1 MNMRKIYLV
10 SAAMLMTAAVSFGQN
25 FNPTVEVTNT
35 YQGNAS
41 EVHKPLLGMN
51 VPDSL
56 LRFDLDFDYEVFEK
70 PYQGAY
76 SFKPYML
83 NMRPAKDAWRGRKL
97 YLKAGAGY
105 TLHPRFEFVFSP
117 EQSGPFQMSVYASH
131 KSYFGNYHEI
141 KPELKDDLYRLE
153 KSGNGFKGYDALT
166 SAGFDGRYNWD
177 RAILSFGLGYY
188 GVAAKDS
195 RMSRCLNA
203 FDFKAR
209 VRSNNDAESYFY
221 YDVAMKGRIASDKMD
236 LDKIPVRMYSG
247 GLSGKWNILSPDRQG
262 ESWFVL
268 DGLAGTVL
276 DSRRSILV
284 GFEGETAS
292 YGRFYDGNIG
302 RVALVPSY
310 RFKSGRWNLNLGVK
324 LEFMFRNDADTLSF
338 GKMGGGKGQI
348 VYPDAHISFAVGG
361 NVALYADATG
371 GSRLNTYSSQISEN
385 HHLNPSFLVAPV
397 YELITPLVDN
407 TVEKVNA
414 RIGVRGSA
422 ASSFQ
427 FDVNGGVGLYGNA
440 LMESGLFT
448 AGGDLVPAL
457 AYSDY
462 NLIYANALVGLRT
475 GRVKIDAD
483 FRYRGVSF
491 PDNDALNL
499 GFTLPKYSGGVRA
512 SYDISSRLYAG
523 INVEAASWR
532 EGKCRKASFA
542 GLGGDEDDLT
552 PVSQVTVSE
561 EIVKVRVPGYVDL
574 GVNCGY
580 KFNRKLEFWLESGN
594 LLCQTIQRNPLYAE
608 KGLWVTAGVS
618 LNL

>member
-141 KPELKDDLYRLE
+141 KPELQDGLYRMK
-153 KSGNGFKGYDALT
+153 KSGGKFGGYDALT

-177 RAILSFGLGYY
+177 RTILSFGIGYY
-188 GVAAKDS
+188 GLAAKDS
-195 RMSRCLNA
+195 VMSRSYNA
-203 FDFKAR
+203 FDFNAR
-209 VRSNNDAESYFY
+209 VRSNNDSESYFL
-221 YDVAMKGRIASDKMD
+221 YDIGLRGRVANDGLDYKSFSFPDGVTVDKQNENWV
-236 LDKIPVRMYSG
+236 L
-247 GLSGKWNILSPDRQG
+247 
-262 ESWFVL
+262 L
-268 DGLAGTVL
+268 DGLVGPVVNN
-276 DSRRSILV
+276 SRSILV
-284 GFEGETAS
+284 GFEAESAS
-292 YGRFYDGNIG
+292 YSRFYDGNIG
-302 RVALVPSY
+302 RVALIPSY

-348 VYPDAHISFAVGG
+348 VYPDAHISFAAGG

-532 EGKCRKASFA
+532 DGKCASVA
-542 GLGGDEDDLT
+542 SEDILD
-552 PVSQVTVSE
+552 
-561 EIVKVRVPGYVDL
+561 VRVPGYVDL

-594 LLCQTIQRNPLYAE
+594 LLCQAIQRNPFYAE
-608 KGLWVTAGVS
+608 KGPWVTAGVS

>member
-83 NMRPAKDAWRGRKL
+83 NMRPAKDAWRGRQL

-141 KPELKDDLYRLE
+141 KPELQDGLYRMK
-153 KSGNGFKGYDALT
+153 KSGGKFGGYDALT

-177 RAILSFGLGYY
+177 RTILSFGIGYY
-188 GVAAKDS
+188 GLAAKDS
-195 RMSRCLNA
+195 VMSRSYNA
-203 FDFKAR
+203 FDFNAR
-209 VRSNNDAESYFY
+209 VRSNNDSESYFL
-221 YDVAMKGRIASDKMD
+221 YDIGLRGRVANDGLDYKSFSFPDGVTVDKQNENWV
-236 LDKIPVRMYSG
+236 L
-247 GLSGKWNILSPDRQG
+247 
-262 ESWFVL
+262 L
-268 DGLAGTVL
+268 DGLVGPVVNN
-276 DSRRSILV
+276 SRSILV
-284 GFEGETAS
+284 GFEAESAS
-292 YGRFYDGNIG
+292 YSRFYDGNIG
-302 RVALVPSY
+302 RVALIPSY

-532 EGKCRKASFA
+532 YGKCASVA
-542 GLGGDEDDLT
+542 SEDILD
-552 PVSQVTVSE
+552 
-561 EIVKVRVPGYVDL
+561 VRVPGYVDL

-580 KFNRKLEFWLESGN
+580 KFNRKWTLWLESGN
-594 LLCQTIQRNPLYAE
+594 LLCQTIQRTPFYAE
-608 KGLWVTAGVS
+608 KGPWFTAGIS

>member
-83 NMRPAKDAWRGRKL
+83 NMRPAKDAWRGRQL

-105 TLHPRFEFVFSP
+105 TLHPQFEFVYSP

-141 KPELKDDLYRLE
+141 KPELQDGLYRMK
-153 KSGNGFKGYDALT
+153 KSGGKFGGYDALT

-177 RAILSFGLGYY
+177 RTILSFGIGYY
-188 GVAAKDS
+188 GLAAKDS
-195 RMSRCLNA
+195 VMSRSYNA
-203 FDFKAR
+203 FDFNAR
-209 VRSNNDAESYFY
+209 VRSNNDSESYFL
-221 YDVAMKGRIASDKMD
+221 YDIGLRGRVANDGLDYKSFSFPDGVTVDKQNENWV
-236 LDKIPVRMYSG
+236 L
-247 GLSGKWNILSPDRQG
+247 
-262 ESWFVL
+262 L
-268 DGLAGTVL
+268 DGLVGPVVNN
-276 DSRRSILV
+276 SRSILV
-284 GFEGETAS
+284 GFEAESAS
-292 YGRFYDGNIG
+292 YSRFYDGNIG
-302 RVALVPSY
+302 RVALIPSY

-338 GKMGGGKGQI
+338 GKMSGGKGQI
-348 VYPDAHISFAVGG
+348 VYPDAHISFAAGG

-385 HHLNPSFLVAPV
+385 HHLNPSFIVAPV

-532 EGKCRKASFA
+532 DGKCASVA
-542 GLGGDEDDLT
+542 SEDILD
-552 PVSQVTVSE
+552 
-561 EIVKVRVPGYVDL
+561 VRVPGYVDL

-580 KFNRKLEFWLESGN
+580 KFNRKWTLWLESGN
-594 LLCQTIQRNPLYAE
+594 LLCQTIQRTPFYAE
-608 KGLWVTAGVS
+608 KGPWVTAGIS

>member
-51 VPDSL
+51 IPDSL
-56 LRFDLDFDYEVFEK
+56 LHFDLDFDYEVFEK

-83 NMRPAKDAWRGRKL
+83 NMRPAKDAWRGRQL

-105 TLHPRFEFVFSP
+105 TLHPQFEFVFSP
-117 EQSGPFQMSVYASH
+117 EQGGPFQMSVYASH

-141 KPELKDDLYRLE
+141 KPELQDGLYRMK
-153 KSGNGFKGYDALT
+153 KSGGKFGGYDALT

-177 RAILSFGLGYY
+177 RTILSFGIGYY
-188 GVAAKDS
+188 GLAAKDS
-195 RMSRCLNA
+195 VMSRSYNA
-203 FDFKAR
+203 FDFNAR
-209 VRSNNDAESYFY
+209 VRSNNDSESYFL
-221 YDVAMKGRIASDKMD
+221 YDIGLRGRVANDGLDYKSFSFPDGVTVDKQNENWV
-236 LDKIPVRMYSG
+236 L
-247 GLSGKWNILSPDRQG
+247 
-262 ESWFVL
+262 L
-268 DGLAGTVL
+268 DGLVGPVVNN
-276 DSRRSILV
+276 SRSILV
-284 GFEGETAS
+284 GFEAESAS
-292 YGRFYDGNIG
+292 YSRFYDGNVG
-302 RVALVPSY
+302 RVALIPSY

-348 VYPDAHISFAVGG
+348 VYPDAHISFAAGG

-385 HHLNPSFLVAPV
+385 HHLNPSLLVAPV

-440 LMESGLFT
+440 LMESGFFN
-448 AGGDLVPAL
+448 AEGDLVPSL
-457 AYSDY
+457 TYSDI
-462 NLIYANALVGLRT
+462 NLIYANVLLGWKSN
-475 GRVKIDAD
+475 RVKVDAD

-491 PDNDALNL
+491 PDKDAMNL
-499 GFTLPKYSGGVRA
+499 GFALPKYSGGLRA
-512 SYDISSRLYAG
+512 TYDISSRLYAG
-523 INVEAASWR
+523 VAMEASSWR
-532 EGKCRKASFA
+532 EGKC
-542 GLGGDEDDLT
+542 
-552 PVSQVTVSE
+552 VSAVSE
-561 EIVKVRVPGYVDL
+561 ELAKVRVPGYVDL

-594 LLCQTIQRNPLYAE
+594 LLCQAIQRNPFYAE
-608 KGLWVTAGVS
+608 KGPWVTAGVS

>member
-141 KPELKDDLYRLE
+141 KPELQDGLYRMK
-153 KSGNGFKGYDALT
+153 KSGGKFGGYDALT

-177 RAILSFGLGYY
+177 RTILSFGIGYY
-188 GVAAKDS
+188 GLAAKDS
-195 RMSRCLNA
+195 VMSRSYNA
-203 FDFKAR
+203 FDFNAR
-209 VRSNNDAESYFY
+209 VRSNNDSESYFL
-221 YDVAMKGRIASDKMD
+221 YDIGLRGRVANDGLDYKSFSFPDGVTVDKQNENWV
-236 LDKIPVRMYSG
+236 L
-247 GLSGKWNILSPDRQG
+247 
-262 ESWFVL
+262 L
-268 DGLAGTVL
+268 DGLVGPVVNN
-276 DSRRSILV
+276 SRSILV
-284 GFEGETAS
+284 GFEAESAS
-292 YGRFYDGNIG
+292 YSRFYDGNIG
-302 RVALVPSY
+302 RVALIPSY

-532 EGKCRKASFA
+532 DGKCASVA
-542 GLGGDEDDLT
+542 SEDILD
-552 PVSQVTVSE
+552 
-561 EIVKVRVPGYVDL
+561 VRVPEYVDL

-580 KFNRKLEFWLESGN
+580 KFNRKWTLWLESGN
-594 LLCQTIQRNPLYAE
+594 LLCQTIQRTPFYAE
-608 KGLWVTAGVS
+608 KGPWFTAGIS

>member
-83 NMRPAKDAWRGRKL
+83 NMRPAKDAWRGRRL

-141 KPELKDDLYRLE
+141 KPELQDGLYRMK
-153 KSGNGFKGYDALT
+153 KSGGKFGGYDALT

-177 RAILSFGLGYY
+177 RTILSFGIGYY
-188 GVAAKDS
+188 GLAAKDS
-195 RMSRCLNA
+195 VMSRSYNA
-203 FDFKAR
+203 FDFNAR
-209 VRSNNDAESYFY
+209 VRSNNDSESYFL
-221 YDVAMKGRIASDKMD
+221 YDIGLRGRVANDGLDYKSFSFPDGVTVDKQNENWV
-236 LDKIPVRMYSG
+236 L
-247 GLSGKWNILSPDRQG
+247 
-262 ESWFVL
+262 L
-268 DGLAGTVL
+268 DGLVGPVVNN
-276 DSRRSILV
+276 SRSILV
-284 GFEGETAS
+284 GFEAESAS
-292 YGRFYDGNIG
+292 YSRFYDGNIG
-302 RVALVPSY
+302 RVALIPSY

-532 EGKCRKASFA
+532 DGKCASVA
-542 GLGGDEDDLT
+542 SEDILD
-552 PVSQVTVSE
+552 
-561 EIVKVRVPGYVDL
+561 VRVPGYVDL

-580 KFNRKLEFWLESGN
+580 KFNRKWTLWLESGN
-594 LLCQTIQRNPLYAE
+594 LLCQTIQRTPFYAE
-608 KGLWVTAGVS
+608 KGPWFTAGIS

>member
-83 NMRPAKDAWRGRKL
+83 NMRPAKDAWRGRQL

-141 KPELKDDLYRLE
+141 KPELQDGLYRMK
-153 KSGNGFKGYDALT
+153 KSGGKFGGYDALT

-177 RAILSFGLGYY
+177 RTILSFGIGYY
-188 GVAAKDS
+188 GLAAKDS
-195 RMSRCLNA
+195 VMSRSYNA
-203 FDFKAR
+203 FDFNAR
-209 VRSNNDAESYFY
+209 VRSNNDSESYFL
-221 YDVAMKGRIASDKMD
+221 YDIGLRGRVANDGLDYKSFSFPDGVTVDKQNENWV
-236 LDKIPVRMYSG
+236 L
-247 GLSGKWNILSPDRQG
+247 
-262 ESWFVL
+262 L
-268 DGLAGTVL
+268 DGLVGPVVNN
-276 DSRRSILV
+276 SRSILV
-284 GFEGETAS
+284 GFEAESAS
-292 YGRFYDGNIG
+292 YSRFYDGNIG
-302 RVALVPSY
+302 RVALIPSY

-532 EGKCRKASFA
+532 DGKCASVA
-542 GLGGDEDDLT
+542 SEDILD
-552 PVSQVTVSE
+552 
-561 EIVKVRVPGYVDL
+561 VRVPGYVDL

-580 KFNRKLEFWLESGN
+580 KFNRKWTLWLESGN
-594 LLCQTIQRNPLYAE
+594 LLCQTIQRTPFYAE
-608 KGLWVTAGVS
+608 KGPWVTAGIS

>member
-51 VPDSL
+51 IPDSL
-56 LRFDLDFDYEVFEK
+56 LHFDLDFDYEVFEK

-83 NMRPAKDAWRGRKL
+83 NMRPAKDAWRGRQL

-105 TLHPRFEFVFSP
+105 TLHPQFEFVFSP
-117 EQSGPFQMSVYASH
+117 EQGGPFQMSVYASH

-141 KPELKDDLYRLE
+141 KPELQDGLYRMK
-153 KSGNGFKGYDALT
+153 KSGGKFGGYDALT

-177 RAILSFGLGYY
+177 RTILSFGIGYY
-188 GVAAKDS
+188 GLAAKDS
-195 RMSRCLNA
+195 VMSRSYNA
-203 FDFKAR
+203 FDFNAR
-209 VRSNNDAESYFY
+209 VRSNNDSESYFL
-221 YDVAMKGRIASDKMD
+221 YDIGLRGRVANDGLDYKSFSFPDGVTVDKQNENWV
-236 LDKIPVRMYSG
+236 L
-247 GLSGKWNILSPDRQG
+247 
-262 ESWFVL
+262 L
-268 DGLAGTVL
+268 DGLVGPVVNN
-276 DSRRSILV
+276 SRSILV
-284 GFEGETAS
+284 GFEVESAS
-292 YGRFYDGNIG
+292 YSRFYDGNIG
-302 RVALVPSY
+302 RVALIPSY

-348 VYPDAHISFAVGG
+348 VYPDAHISFAAGG

-532 EGKCRKASFA
+532 DGKCASVA
-542 GLGGDEDDLT
+542 SEDILD
-552 PVSQVTVSE
+552 
-561 EIVKVRVPGYVDL
+561 VRVPGYVDL

-580 KFNRKLEFWLESGN
+580 KFNRKWTLWLESGN
-594 LLCQTIQRNPLYAE
+594 LLCQTIQRTPFYAE
-608 KGLWVTAGVS
+608 KGPWVTAGIS

>member
-83 NMRPAKDAWRGRKL
+83 NMRPAKDAWRGRQL

-105 TLHPRFEFVFSP
+105 TLHPQFEFVYSP

-141 KPELKDDLYRLE
+141 KPELQDGLYRMK
-153 KSGNGFKGYDALT
+153 KSGGKFGGYDALT

-177 RAILSFGLGYY
+177 RTILSFGIGYY
-188 GVAAKDS
+188 GLTAKDS
-195 RMSRCLNA
+195 VMSRSYNA
-203 FDFKAR
+203 FDFNAR
-209 VRSNNDAESYFY
+209 VRSNNDSESYFL
-221 YDVAMKGRIASDKMD
+221 YDIGLRGRVANDGLDYKSFSFPDGVTVDKQNENWV
-236 LDKIPVRMYSG
+236 L
-247 GLSGKWNILSPDRQG
+247 
-262 ESWFVL
+262 L
-268 DGLAGTVL
+268 DGLVGPVVNN
-276 DSRRSILV
+276 SRSILV
-284 GFEGETAS
+284 GFEAESAS
-292 YGRFYDGNIG
+292 YSRFYDGNIG
-302 RVALVPSY
+302 RVALIPSY

-348 VYPDAHISFAVGG
+348 VYPDAHISFAAGG

-385 HHLNPSFLVAPV
+385 HHLNPSLLVAPV

-532 EGKCRKASFA
+532 DGKCASVA
-542 GLGGDEDDLT
+542 SEDILD
-552 PVSQVTVSE
+552 
-561 EIVKVRVPGYVDL
+561 VRVPGYVDL

-594 LLCQTIQRNPLYAE
+594 LLCQAIQRNPFYAE
-608 KGLWVTAGVS
+608 KGPWVTAGVS

>member
-83 NMRPAKDAWRGRKL
+83 NMRPAKDAWRGRRL

-141 KPELKDDLYRLE
+141 KPELQDGLYRMK
-153 KSGNGFKGYDALT
+153 KSGGKFGGYDALT

-177 RAILSFGLGYY
+177 RTILSFGIGYY
-188 GVAAKDS
+188 GLAAKDS
-195 RMSRCLNA
+195 VMSRSYNA
-203 FDFKAR
+203 FDFNAR
-209 VRSNNDAESYFY
+209 VRSNNDSESYFL
-221 YDVAMKGRIASDKMD
+221 YDIGLRGRVANDGLDYKSFSFPDGVTVDKQNENWV
-236 LDKIPVRMYSG
+236 L
-247 GLSGKWNILSPDRQG
+247 
-262 ESWFVL
+262 L
-268 DGLAGTVL
+268 DGLVGPVVNN
-276 DSRRSILV
+276 SRSILV
-284 GFEGETAS
+284 GFEAESAS
-292 YGRFYDGNIG
+292 YSRFYDGNIG
-302 RVALVPSY
+302 RVALIPSY

-397 YELITPLVDN
+397 YELITPLADN

-532 EGKCRKASFA
+532 DGKCASVA
-542 GLGGDEDDLT
+542 SEDILD
-552 PVSQVTVSE
+552 
-561 EIVKVRVPGYVDL
+561 VRVPGYVDL

-580 KFNRKLEFWLESGN
+580 KFNRKLELWLESGN

>member
-83 NMRPAKDAWRGRKL
+83 NMRPAKDAWRGRQL

-105 TLHPRFEFVFSP
+105 TFHPQLEFVFSP

-141 KPELKDDLYRLE
+141 KPELQDGLYRMK
-153 KSGNGFKGYDALT
+153 KSGGKFGGYDALT

-177 RAILSFGLGYY
+177 RTILSFGIGYY
-188 GVAAKDS
+188 GLAAKDS
-195 RMSRCLNA
+195 VMSRSYNA
-203 FDFKAR
+203 FDFNAR
-209 VRSNNDAESYFY
+209 VRSNNDSESYFL
-221 YDVAMKGRIASDKMD
+221 YDIGLRGRVANDGLDYKSFSFPDGVTVDKQNENWV
-236 LDKIPVRMYSG
+236 L
-247 GLSGKWNILSPDRQG
+247 
-262 ESWFVL
+262 L
-268 DGLAGTVL
+268 DGLVGPVVNN
-276 DSRRSILV
+276 SRSILV
-284 GFEGETAS
+284 GFEAESAS
-292 YGRFYDGNIG
+292 YSRFYDGNIG
-302 RVALVPSY
+302 RVALIPSY

-532 EGKCRKASFA
+532 DGKCASVA
-542 GLGGDEDDLT
+542 SEDILD
-552 PVSQVTVSE
+552 
-561 EIVKVRVPGYVDL
+561 VRVPGYVDL

-580 KFNRKLEFWLESGN
+580 KFNRKWTLWLESGN
-594 LLCQTIQRNPLYAE
+594 LLCQTIQRTPFYAE
-608 KGLWVTAGVS
+608 KGPWVTAGIS

>member
-56 LRFDLDFDYEVFEK
+56 LRFELDFDYEVFEK

-83 NMRPAKDAWRGRKL
+83 NMRPAKDAWRGRQL

-105 TLHPRFEFVFSP
+105 TLHPQFEFVFSP
-117 EQSGPFQMSVYASH
+117 ERKGPFQMSVYASH

-141 KPELKDDLYRLE
+141 KPELQDGLYRMK
-153 KSGNGFKGYDALT
+153 KSGGKFGGYDALT

-177 RAILSFGLGYY
+177 RTILSFGIGYY
-188 GVAAKDS
+188 GLAAKDS
-195 RMSRCLNA
+195 VMSRSYNA
-203 FDFKAR
+203 FDFNAR
-209 VRSNNDAESYFY
+209 VRSNNDSESYFL
-221 YDVAMKGRIASDKMD
+221 YDIGLRGRVANDGLDYKSFSFPDGVTVDKQNENWV
-236 LDKIPVRMYSG
+236 L
-247 GLSGKWNILSPDRQG
+247 
-262 ESWFVL
+262 L
-268 DGLAGTVL
+268 DGLVGPVVNN
-276 DSRRSILV
+276 SRSILV
-284 GFEGETAS
+284 GFEAESAS
-292 YGRFYDGNIG
+292 YSRFYDGNIG
-302 RVALVPSY
+302 RVALIPSY

-348 VYPDAHISFAVGG
+348 VYPDAHISFAAGG

-532 EGKCRKASFA
+532 DGKCASVA
-542 GLGGDEDDLT
+542 SEDILD
-552 PVSQVTVSE
+552 
-561 EIVKVRVPGYVDL
+561 VRVPGYVDL

-594 LLCQTIQRNPLYAE
+594 LLCQAIQRNPFYAE
-608 KGLWVTAGVS
+608 KGPWVTAGVS

>member
-83 NMRPAKDAWRGRKL
+83 NMRPAKDAWRGRQL

-105 TLHPRFEFVFSP
+105 TLHPQFEFVYSP

-141 KPELKDDLYRLE
+141 KPELQDGLYRMK
-153 KSGNGFKGYDALT
+153 KSGGKFGGYDALT

-177 RAILSFGLGYY
+177 RTILSFGIGYY
-188 GVAAKDS
+188 GLAAKDS
-195 RMSRCLNA
+195 VMSRSYNA
-203 FDFKAR
+203 FDFNAR
-209 VRSNNDAESYFY
+209 VRSNNDSESYFL
-221 YDVAMKGRIASDKMD
+221 YDIGLRGRVANDGLDYKSFSFPDGVTVDKQNENWV
-236 LDKIPVRMYSG
+236 L
-247 GLSGKWNILSPDRQG
+247 
-262 ESWFVL
+262 L
-268 DGLAGTVL
+268 DGLVGPVVNN
-276 DSRRSILV
+276 SRSILV
-284 GFEGETAS
+284 GFEAESAS
-292 YGRFYDGNIG
+292 YSRFYDGNIG
-302 RVALVPSY
+302 RVALIPSY

-348 VYPDAHISFAVGG
+348 VYPDAHISFAAGG

-532 EGKCRKASFA
+532 DGKCALVAS
-542 GLGGDEDDLT
+542 EDILD
-552 PVSQVTVSE
+552 
-561 EIVKVRVPGYVDL
+561 VRVPGYVDL

-594 LLCQTIQRNPLYAE
+594 LLCQAIQRNPFYAE
-608 KGLWVTAGVS
+608 KGPWVTAGVS

>member
-83 NMRPAKDAWRGRKL
+83 NMRPAKDAWRGRQL

-105 TLHPRFEFVFSP
+105 TLHPQFEFVFSP

-141 KPELKDDLYRLE
+141 KPELQDGLYRMK
-153 KSGNGFKGYDALT
+153 KSGGKFGGYDALT

-177 RAILSFGLGYY
+177 RTILSFGIGYY
-188 GVAAKDS
+188 GLAAKDS
-195 RMSRCLNA
+195 VMSRSYNA
-203 FDFKAR
+203 FDFNAR
-209 VRSNNDAESYFY
+209 VRSNNDSESYFL
-221 YDVAMKGRIASDKMD
+221 YDIGLRGRVANDGLDYKSFSFPDGVTVDKQNENWA
-236 LDKIPVRMYSG
+236 L
-247 GLSGKWNILSPDRQG
+247 
-262 ESWFVL
+262 L
-268 DGLAGTVL
+268 DGLVGPVVNN
-276 DSRRSILV
+276 SRSILV
-284 GFEGETAS
+284 GFEAESAS
-292 YGRFYDGNIG
+292 YSRFYDGNIG
-302 RVALVPSY
+302 RVALIPSY

-348 VYPDAHISFAVGG
+348 VYPDAHISFAAGG

-532 EGKCRKASFA
+532 DGKCASVA
-542 GLGGDEDDLT
+542 SEDILD
-552 PVSQVTVSE
+552 
-561 EIVKVRVPGYVDL
+561 VRVPGYVDL

-580 KFNRKLEFWLESGN
+580 KFNRKWTLWLESGN
-594 LLCQTIQRNPLYAE
+594 LLCQTIQRTPFYAE
-608 KGLWVTAGVS
+608 KGPWVTAGIS

>member
-1 MNMRKIYLV
+1 MRKIYLV

-83 NMRPAKDAWRGRKL
+83 NMRPAKDAWRGRQL

-105 TLHPRFEFVFSP
+105 TLHPQFEFVYSP

-141 KPELKDDLYRLE
+141 KPELQDGLYRMK
-153 KSGNGFKGYDALT
+153 KSGGKFGGYDALT

-177 RAILSFGLGYY
+177 RTILSFGIGYY
-188 GVAAKDS
+188 GLAAKDS
-195 RMSRCLNA
+195 VMSRSYNA
-203 FDFKAR
+203 FDFNAR
-209 VRSNNDAESYFY
+209 VRSNNDSESYFL
-221 YDVAMKGRIASDKMD
+221 YDIGLRGRVANDGLDYKSFSFPDGVTVDKQNENWV
-236 LDKIPVRMYSG
+236 L
-247 GLSGKWNILSPDRQG
+247 
-262 ESWFVL
+262 L
-268 DGLAGTVL
+268 DGLVGPVVNN
-276 DSRRSILV
+276 SRSILV
-284 GFEGETAS
+284 GFEAESAS
-292 YGRFYDGNIG
+292 YSRFYDGNIG
-302 RVALVPSY
+302 RVALIPSY

-348 VYPDAHISFAVGG
+348 VYPDAHISFAAGG

-532 EGKCRKASFA
+532 DGKCASVA
-542 GLGGDEDDLT
+542 SEDILD
-552 PVSQVTVSE
+552 
-561 EIVKVRVPGYVDL
+561 VRVPGYVDL

-594 LLCQTIQRNPLYAE
+594 LLCQAIQRNPFYAE
-608 KGLWVTAGVS
+608 KGPWVTAGVS

>member
-209 VRSNNDAESYFY
+209 VRSNNDAESYFL
-221 YDVAMKGRIASDKMD
+221 YDVALRGRIANDNLD
-236 LDKIPVRMYSG
+236 LKPMMLR
-247 GLSGKWNILSPDRQG
+247 LSGDLWNEVTADRQG

-276 DSRRSILV
+276 GSRRSILV

-310 RFKSGRWNLNLGVK
+310 RLQSGRWNLNLGVK
-324 LEFMFRNDADTLSF
+324 FEAMFRNDASDTLAF
-338 GKMGGGKGQI
+338 RKMGGGKGQI
-348 VYPDAHISFAVGG
+348 VYPDVHVSFAAG
-361 NVALYADATG
+361 NGVALYADATG
-371 GSRLNTYSSQISEN
+371 GSRLNTYSSQIAGTHHYNPLFLTPADHGLMTSMIDNSVEN
-385 HHLNPSFLVAPV
+385 L
-397 YELITPLVDN
+397 
-407 TVEKVNA
+407 NA
-414 RIGVRGSA
+414 RIGVKGTV
-422 ASSFQ
+422 SSLFR
-427 FDVNGGVGLYGNA
+427 FDVNGGVGIYENL
-440 LMESGLFT
+440 LMESGRFVESSFF
-448 AGGDLVPAL
+448 ANAS
-457 AYSDY
+457 YSDA
-462 NLIYANALVGLRT
+462 NLIFANVSLGYQSERLDVE
-475 GRVKIDAD
+475 AD
-483 FRYRGVSF
+483 LRYRSLSF
-491 PDNDALNL
+491 PDKDADNL
-499 GFTLPKYSGGVRA
+499 GFALPNYSGDLRMK
-512 SYDISSRLYAG
+512 YNINSRLYAG
-523 INVEAASWR
+523 VSVSASSWR
-532 EGKCRKASFA
+532 EGRCGRLTFKEHPDLVEDSFEYA
-542 GLGGDEDDLT
+542 F
-552 PVSQVTVSE
+552 E
-561 EIVKVRVPGYVDL
+561 EMVEARIPGYVDFGL
-574 GVNCGY
+574 NCGY
-580 KFNRKLEFWLESGN
+580 KFNRKWTLWLESGN
-594 LLCQTIQRNPLYAE
+594 LLCQTIQRTPFYAE
-608 KGLWVTAGVS
+608 KGPWVTAGIS

>member
-1 MNMRKIYLV
+1 MRKIYLV

-51 VPDSL
+51 IPDSL
-56 LRFDLDFDYEVFEK
+56 LHFDLDFDYEVFEK

-83 NMRPAKDAWRGRKL
+83 NMRPAKDAWRGRQL

-188 GVAAKDS
+188 GLAAKDS
-195 RMSRCLNA
+195 VMSRSYNA
-203 FDFKAR
+203 FDFNAR
-209 VRSNNDAESYFY
+209 VRSNNDSESYFL
-221 YDVAMKGRIASDKMD
+221 YDIGLRGRVANDGLDYKSFSFPDGVTVDKQNENWV
-236 LDKIPVRMYSG
+236 L
-247 GLSGKWNILSPDRQG
+247 
-262 ESWFVL
+262 L
-268 DGLAGTVL
+268 DGLVGPVVNN
-276 DSRRSILV
+276 SRSILV
-284 GFEGETAS
+284 GFEAESAS
-292 YGRFYDGNIG
+292 YSRFYDGNIG
-302 RVALVPSY
+302 RVALIPSY

-440 LMESGLFT
+440 LMESGFFN
-448 AGGDLVPAL
+448 ADGDLVPSL
-457 AYSDY
+457 TYSDI
-462 NLIYANALVGLRT
+462 NLIYANVLLGWKSN
-475 GRVKIDAD
+475 RVKVDAD

-491 PDNDALNL
+491 PDKDAMNL
-499 GFTLPKYSGGVRA
+499 GFALPKYGGGLRA
-512 SYDISSRLYAG
+512 TYDISSRLYAG
-523 INVEAASWR
+523 VAMEASSWR
-532 EGKCRKASFA
+532 EGKC
-542 GLGGDEDDLT
+542 
-552 PVSQVTVSE
+552 VSAVSE
-561 EIVKVRVPGYVDL
+561 ELAKVRVPGYVDL

-594 LLCQTIQRNPLYAE
+594 LLCQAIQRNPFYAE
-608 KGLWVTAGVS
+608 KGPWVTAGVS

>member
-83 NMRPAKDAWRGRKL
+83 NMRPAKDAWRGRQL

-141 KPELKDDLYRLE
+141 KPELQDGLYRMK
-153 KSGNGFKGYDALT
+153 KSGGKFGGYDALT

-177 RAILSFGLGYY
+177 RTILSFGIGYY
-188 GVAAKDS
+188 GLAAKDS
-195 RMSRCLNA
+195 VMSRSYNA
-203 FDFKAR
+203 FDFNAR
-209 VRSNNDAESYFY
+209 VRSNNDSESYFL
-221 YDVAMKGRIASDKMD
+221 YDIGLRGRVANDGLDYKSFSFPDGVTVDKQNENWV
-236 LDKIPVRMYSG
+236 L
-247 GLSGKWNILSPDRQG
+247 
-262 ESWFVL
+262 L
-268 DGLAGTVL
+268 DGLVGPVVNN
-276 DSRRSILV
+276 SRSILV
-284 GFEGETAS
+284 GFEAESAS
-292 YGRFYDGNIG
+292 YSRFYDGNIG
-302 RVALVPSY
+302 RVALIPSY

-348 VYPDAHISFAVGG
+348 VYPDAHISFAAGG

-491 PDNDALNL
+491 PDKDALNL

-532 EGKCRKASFA
+532 DGKCASVA
-542 GLGGDEDDLT
+542 SEDILD
-552 PVSQVTVSE
+552 
-561 EIVKVRVPGYVDL
+561 VRVPGYVDL

-594 LLCQTIQRNPLYAE
+594 LLCQAIQRNPFYAE
-608 KGLWVTAGVS
+608 KGPWVTAGVS

>member
-1 MNMRKIYLV
+1 MRKIYLV

-83 NMRPAKDAWRGRKL
+83 NMRPAKDAWRGRQL

-141 KPELKDDLYRLE
+141 KPELQDGLYRMK
-153 KSGNGFKGYDALT
+153 KSGGKFGGYDALT

-177 RAILSFGLGYY
+177 RTILSFGIGYY
-188 GVAAKDS
+188 GLAAKDS
-195 RMSRCLNA
+195 VMSRSYNA
-203 FDFKAR
+203 FDFNAR
-209 VRSNNDAESYFY
+209 VRSNNDSESYFL
-221 YDVAMKGRIASDKMD
+221 YDIGLRGRVANDGLDYKSFSFPDGVTVDKQNENWV
-236 LDKIPVRMYSG
+236 L
-247 GLSGKWNILSPDRQG
+247 
-262 ESWFVL
+262 L
-268 DGLAGTVL
+268 DGLVGPVVNN
-276 DSRRSILV
+276 SRSFLV
-284 GFEGETAS
+284 GFEAESAS
-292 YGRFYDGNIG
+292 YSRFYDGNIG
-302 RVALVPSY
+302 RVALIPSY

-348 VYPDAHISFAVGG
+348 VYPDAHISFAAGG

-440 LMESGLFT
+440 LMESGFFN
-448 AGGDLVPAL
+448 ADGDLVPSL
-457 AYSDY
+457 TYSDI
-462 NLIYANALVGLRT
+462 NLIYANVLLGWKSN
-475 GRVKIDAD
+475 RVKVDAD

-491 PDNDALNL
+491 PDKDAMNL
-499 GFTLPKYSGGVRA
+499 GFALPKYSGGLRA
-512 SYDISSRLYAG
+512 TYDISSRLYAG
-523 INVEAASWR
+523 VAVEASSWR
-532 EGKCRKASFA
+532 EGKC
-542 GLGGDEDDLT
+542 
-552 PVSQVTVSE
+552 VSAVSE
-561 EIVKVRVPGYVDL
+561 ELAKVRVPGYVDL

-594 LLCQTIQRNPLYAE
+594 LLCQAIQRNPFYAE
-608 KGLWVTAGVS
+608 KGPWVTAGVS

>member
-1 MNMRKIYLV
+1 MRKIYLV

-83 NMRPAKDAWRGRKL
+83 NMRPAKDAWRGRQL

-105 TLHPRFEFVFSP
+105 TLHPQFEFVYSP

-141 KPELKDDLYRLE
+141 KPELQDGLYRMK
-153 KSGNGFKGYDALT
+153 KSGGKFGGYDALT

-177 RAILSFGLGYY
+177 RTILSFGIGYY
-188 GVAAKDS
+188 GLAAKDS
-195 RMSRCLNA
+195 VMSRSYNA
-203 FDFKAR
+203 FDFNAR
-209 VRSNNDAESYFY
+209 VRSNNDSESYFL
-221 YDVAMKGRIASDKMD
+221 YDIGLRGRVANDGLDYKSFSFPDGVTVDKQNENWV
-236 LDKIPVRMYSG
+236 L
-247 GLSGKWNILSPDRQG
+247 
-262 ESWFVL
+262 L
-268 DGLAGTVL
+268 DGLVGPVVNN
-276 DSRRSILV
+276 SRSILV
-284 GFEGETAS
+284 GFEAESAS
-292 YGRFYDGNIG
+292 YSRFYDGKIG
-302 RVALVPSY
+302 RVALIPSY

-348 VYPDAHISFAVGG
+348 VYPDAHISFAAGG

-532 EGKCRKASFA
+532 DGKCASVA
-542 GLGGDEDDLT
+542 SEDILD
-552 PVSQVTVSE
+552 
-561 EIVKVRVPGYVDL
+561 VRVPGYVDL

-594 LLCQTIQRNPLYAE
+594 LLCQAIQRNPFYAE
-608 KGLWVTAGVS
+608 KGPWVTAGVS

>member
-83 NMRPAKDAWRGRKL
+83 NMRPAKDAWRGRQL

-141 KPELKDDLYRLE
+141 KPELQDGLYRMK
-153 KSGNGFKGYDALT
+153 KSGGKFGGYDALT

-177 RAILSFGLGYY
+177 RTILSFGIGYY
-188 GVAAKDS
+188 GLAAKDS
-195 RMSRCLNA
+195 VMSRSYNA
-203 FDFKAR
+203 FDFNAR
-209 VRSNNDAESYFY
+209 VRSNNDSESYFL
-221 YDVAMKGRIASDKMD
+221 YDIELRGRVANDGLDYKSFSFPDGVTVDKQNENWV
-236 LDKIPVRMYSG
+236 L
-247 GLSGKWNILSPDRQG
+247 
-262 ESWFVL
+262 L
-268 DGLAGTVL
+268 DGLVGPVVNN
-276 DSRRSILV
+276 SRSILV
-284 GFEGETAS
+284 GFEAESAS
-292 YGRFYDGNIG
+292 YSRFYDGNIG
-302 RVALVPSY
+302 RVALIPSY

-348 VYPDAHISFAVGG
+348 VYPDAHISFAAGG

-532 EGKCRKASFA
+532 DGKCASVA
-542 GLGGDEDDLT
+542 SEDILD
-552 PVSQVTVSE
+552 
-561 EIVKVRVPGYVDL
+561 VRVPGYVDL

-580 KFNRKLEFWLESGN
+580 KFNRKWTLWLESGN
-594 LLCQTIQRNPLYAE
+594 LLCQTIQRTPFYAE
-608 KGLWVTAGVS
+608 KGPWVTAGIS

>member
-83 NMRPAKDAWRGRKL
+83 NMRPAKDAWRGRQL

-105 TLHPRFEFVFSP
+105 TLHPQFEFVFSP

-141 KPELKDDLYRLE
+141 KPELQDGLYRMK
-153 KSGNGFKGYDALT
+153 KSGGKFGGYDALT

-177 RAILSFGLGYY
+177 RTILSFGIGYY
-188 GVAAKDS
+188 GLAAKDS
-195 RMSRCLNA
+195 VMSRSYNA
-203 FDFKAR
+203 FDFNAR
-209 VRSNNDAESYFY
+209 VRSNNDSESYFL
-221 YDVAMKGRIASDKMD
+221 YDIGLRGRVANDGLDYKSFSFPDGVTVDKQNENWV
-236 LDKIPVRMYSG
+236 L
-247 GLSGKWNILSPDRQG
+247 
-262 ESWFVL
+262 L
-268 DGLAGTVL
+268 DGLVGPVVNN
-276 DSRRSILV
+276 SRSILV
-284 GFEGETAS
+284 GFEAESAS
-292 YGRFYDGNIG
+292 YSRFYDGNIG
-302 RVALVPSY
+302 RVALIPSY

-348 VYPDAHISFAVGG
+348 VYPDAHISFAAGG

-532 EGKCRKASFA
+532 DGKCASVA
-542 GLGGDEDDLT
+542 SEDILDA
-552 PVSQVTVSE
+552 
-561 EIVKVRVPGYVDL
+561 RVPGYVDL

-594 LLCQTIQRNPLYAE
+594 LLCQAIQRNPFYAE
-608 KGLWVTAGVS
+608 KGPWVTAGVS

>member
-83 NMRPAKDAWRGRKL
+83 NMRPAKDAWRGRRL

-141 KPELKDDLYRLE
+141 KPELQDGLYRMK
-153 KSGNGFKGYDALT
+153 KSGGKFGGYDALT

-177 RAILSFGLGYY
+177 RTILSFGIGYY
-188 GVAAKDS
+188 GLAAKDS
-195 RMSRCLNA
+195 VMSRSYNA
-203 FDFKAR
+203 FDFNAR
-209 VRSNNDAESYFY
+209 VRSNNDSESYFL
-221 YDVAMKGRIASDKMD
+221 YDIGLRGRVANDGLDYKSFSFPDGVTVDKQNENWV
-236 LDKIPVRMYSG
+236 L
-247 GLSGKWNILSPDRQG
+247 
-262 ESWFVL
+262 L
-268 DGLAGTVL
+268 DGLVGPVVNN
-276 DSRRSILV
+276 SRSILV
-284 GFEGETAS
+284 GFEAESAS
-292 YGRFYDGNIG
+292 YSRFYDGNIG
-302 RVALVPSY
+302 RVALIPSY

-348 VYPDAHISFAVGG
+348 VYPDAHISFAAGG

-532 EGKCRKASFA
+532 DGKCASVA
-542 GLGGDEDDLT
+542 SEDILD
-552 PVSQVTVSE
+552 
-561 EIVKVRVPGYVDL
+561 VRVPGYVDL

-580 KFNRKLEFWLESGN
+580 KFNRKWTLWLESGN
-594 LLCQTIQRNPLYAE
+594 LLCQTIQRTPFYAE
-608 KGLWVTAGVS
+608 KGPWFTAGIS

>member
-10 SAAMLMTAAVSFGQN
+10 SAAMLMAAAVSFGQN

-51 VPDSL
+51 IPDSL
-56 LRFDLDFDYEVFEK
+56 LHFDLDFDYEVFEK

-83 NMRPAKDAWRGRKL
+83 NMRPAKDAWRGRQL

-105 TLHPRFEFVFSP
+105 TLHPQFEFVFSP

-141 KPELKDDLYRLE
+141 KPELQDGLYRMK
-153 KSGNGFKGYDALT
+153 KSGGKFGGYDALT

-177 RAILSFGLGYY
+177 RTILSFGIGYY
-188 GVAAKDS
+188 GLAAKDS
-195 RMSRCLNA
+195 VMSRSYNA
-203 FDFKAR
+203 FDFNAR
-209 VRSNNDAESYFY
+209 VRSNNDSESYFL
-221 YDVAMKGRIASDKMD
+221 YDIGLRGRVANDGLDYKSFSFPDGVTVDKQNENWV
-236 LDKIPVRMYSG
+236 L
-247 GLSGKWNILSPDRQG
+247 
-262 ESWFVL
+262 L
-268 DGLAGTVL
+268 DGLVGPVVNN
-276 DSRRSILV
+276 SRSILV
-284 GFEGETAS
+284 GFEAESAS
-292 YGRFYDGNIG
+292 YSRFYDGNIG
-302 RVALVPSY
+302 RVALIPSY

-348 VYPDAHISFAVGG
+348 VYPDAHISFAAGG

-532 EGKCRKASFA
+532 DGKCASVA
-542 GLGGDEDDLT
+542 SEDILD
-552 PVSQVTVSE
+552 
-561 EIVKVRVPGYVDL
+561 VRVPGYVDL

-594 LLCQTIQRNPLYAE
+594 LLCQAIQRNPFYAE
-608 KGLWVTAGVS
+608 KGPWVTAGVS

>member
-83 NMRPAKDAWRGRKL
+83 NMRPAKDAWRGRQL

-105 TLHPRFEFVFSP
+105 TLHPQFEFVFSP
-117 EQSGPFQMSVYASH
+117 ERKGPFQMSVYASH

-141 KPELKDDLYRLE
+141 KPELQDGLYRMK
-153 KSGNGFKGYDALT
+153 KSGGKFGGYDALT

-177 RAILSFGLGYY
+177 RTILSFGIGYY
-188 GVAAKDS
+188 GLAAKDS
-195 RMSRCLNA
+195 VMSRSYNA
-203 FDFKAR
+203 FDFNAR
-209 VRSNNDAESYFY
+209 VRSNNDSESYFL
-221 YDVAMKGRIASDKMD
+221 YDIGLRGRVANDGLDYKSFSFPDGVTVDKQNENWV
-236 LDKIPVRMYSG
+236 L
-247 GLSGKWNILSPDRQG
+247 
-262 ESWFVL
+262 L
-268 DGLAGTVL
+268 DGLVGPVVNN
-276 DSRRSILV
+276 SRSILV
-284 GFEGETAS
+284 GFEAESAS
-292 YGRFYDGNIG
+292 YSRFYDGNIG
-302 RVALVPSY
+302 RVALIPSY

-348 VYPDAHISFAVGG
+348 VYPDAHISFAAGG

-532 EGKCRKASFA
+532 DGKCASVA
-542 GLGGDEDDLT
+542 SEDILD
-552 PVSQVTVSE
+552 
-561 EIVKVRVPGYVDL
+561 VRVPGYVDL

-580 KFNRKLEFWLESGN
+580 KFNRKWTLWLESGN
-594 LLCQTIQRNPLYAE
+594 LLCQTIQRTPFYAE
-608 KGLWVTAGVS
+608 KGPWVTAGIS

>member
-83 NMRPAKDAWRGRKL
+83 NMRPAKDAWRGRRL

-141 KPELKDDLYRLE
+141 KPELKDGLYRMK
-153 KSGNGFKGYDALT
+153 KSGGKFGGYDALT

-177 RAILSFGLGYY
+177 RTILSFGIGYY
-188 GVAAKDS
+188 GLAAKDS
-195 RMSRCLNA
+195 VMSRSYNA
-203 FDFKAR
+203 FDFNAR
-209 VRSNNDAESYFY
+209 VRSNNDSESYFL
-221 YDVAMKGRIASDKMD
+221 YDIGLRGRVANDGLDYKSFSFPDGVTVDKQNENWV
-236 LDKIPVRMYSG
+236 L
-247 GLSGKWNILSPDRQG
+247 
-262 ESWFVL
+262 L
-268 DGLAGTVL
+268 DGLVGPVVNN
-276 DSRRSILV
+276 SRSILV
-284 GFEGETAS
+284 GFEAESAS
-292 YGRFYDGNIG
+292 YSRFYDGNIG
-302 RVALVPSY
+302 RVALIPSY

-532 EGKCRKASFA
+532 DGKCASVA
-542 GLGGDEDDLT
+542 SEDILD
-552 PVSQVTVSE
+552 
-561 EIVKVRVPGYVDL
+561 VRVPGYVDL

-580 KFNRKLEFWLESGN
+580 KFNRKWTLWLESGN
-594 LLCQTIQRNPLYAE
+594 LLCQTIQRTPFYAE
-608 KGLWVTAGVS
+608 KGPWFTAGIS

>member
-51 VPDSL
+51 IPDSL
-56 LRFDLDFDYEVFEK
+56 LHFDLDFDYEVFEK

-83 NMRPAKDAWRGRKL
+83 NMRPAKDAWRGRQL

-105 TLHPRFEFVFSP
+105 TLHPQFEFVFSP
-117 EQSGPFQMSVYASH
+117 EQGGPFQMSVYASH

-141 KPELKDDLYRLE
+141 KPELQDGLYRMK
-153 KSGNGFKGYDALT
+153 KSGGKFGGYDALT

-177 RAILSFGLGYY
+177 RTILSFGIGYY
-188 GVAAKDS
+188 GLAAKDS
-195 RMSRCLNA
+195 VMSRSYNA
-203 FDFKAR
+203 FDFNAR
-209 VRSNNDAESYFY
+209 VRSNNDSESYFL
-221 YDVAMKGRIASDKMD
+221 YDIELRGRVANDGLDYKSFSFPEGVSVDKQNENWV
-236 LDKIPVRMYSG
+236 L
-247 GLSGKWNILSPDRQG
+247 
-262 ESWFVL
+262 L
-268 DGLAGTVL
+268 DGLVGPVVNN
-276 DSRRSILV
+276 SRSILV
-284 GFEGETAS
+284 GFEAESAS
-292 YGRFYDGNIG
+292 YSRFYDGNIG
-302 RVALVPSY
+302 RVALIPSY

-348 VYPDAHISFAVGG
+348 VYPDAHISFAAGG

-440 LMESGLFT
+440 LMESGFFN
-448 AGGDLVPAL
+448 AEGDLVPSL
-457 AYSDY
+457 TYSDI
-462 NLIYANALVGLRT
+462 NLIYANVLLGWKSN
-475 GRVKIDAD
+475 RVKVDAD
-483 FRYRGVSF
+483 FRYKGVSF
-491 PDNDALNL
+491 PDKDAKNL
-499 GFTLPKYSGGVRA
+499 GFALPKYSGGLRA
-512 SYDISSRLYAG
+512 TYDISSRLYAG
-523 INVEAASWR
+523 VAVEASSWR
-532 EGKCRKASFA
+532 DGKCASVA
-542 GLGGDEDDLT
+542 SEDILD
-552 PVSQVTVSE
+552 
-561 EIVKVRVPGYVDL
+561 VRVPGYVDL

-594 LLCQTIQRNPLYAE
+594 LFCQAIQRNPFYAE
-608 KGLWVTAGVS
+608 KGPWVTAGVS

>member
-1 MNMRKIYLV
+1 MRKIYLV

-83 NMRPAKDAWRGRKL
+83 NMRPAKDAWRGRRL

-141 KPELKDDLYRLE
+141 KPELQDGLYRMK
-153 KSGNGFKGYDALT
+153 KSGGKFGGYDALT
-166 SAGFDGRYNWD
+166 SAGFDGRYNWN
-177 RAILSFGLGYY
+177 RTILSFGIGYY
-188 GVAAKDS
+188 GIAAKDS
-195 RMSRCLNA
+195 VMSRSYNA
-203 FDFKAR
+203 FDFNAR
-209 VRSNNDAESYFY
+209 VRSNNDSESYFL
-221 YDVAMKGRIASDKMD
+221 YDIGLRGRVANDGLDYKSFSFPDGVTVDKQNENWV
-236 LDKIPVRMYSG
+236 L
-247 GLSGKWNILSPDRQG
+247 
-262 ESWFVL
+262 L
-268 DGLAGTVL
+268 DGLVGPVVNN
-276 DSRRSILV
+276 SRSILV
-284 GFEGETAS
+284 GFEAESAS
-292 YGRFYDGNIG
+292 YSRFYDGNIG
-302 RVALVPSY
+302 RVALIPSY

-532 EGKCRKASFA
+532 DGKCASVA
-542 GLGGDEDDLT
+542 SEDILD
-552 PVSQVTVSE
+552 
-561 EIVKVRVPGYVDL
+561 VRVPGYVDL

-580 KFNRKLEFWLESGN
+580 KFNRKLELWLESGN

>member
-1 MNMRKIYLV
+1 
-10 SAAMLMTAAVSFGQN
+10 MLMTAAVSFGQN

-83 NMRPAKDAWRGRKL
+83 NMRPAKDAWRGRQL

-105 TLHPRFEFVFSP
+105 TLHPQFEFVYSP

-141 KPELKDDLYRLE
+141 KPELQDGLYRMK
-153 KSGNGFKGYDALT
+153 KSGGKFGGYDALT

-177 RAILSFGLGYY
+177 RTILSFGIGYY
-188 GVAAKDS
+188 GLAAKDS
-195 RMSRCLNA
+195 VMSRSYNA
-203 FDFKAR
+203 FDFNAR
-209 VRSNNDAESYFY
+209 VRSNNDSESYFL
-221 YDVAMKGRIASDKMD
+221 YDIELRGRVANDGLDYKSFSFPDGVTVDKQNENWV
-236 LDKIPVRMYSG
+236 L
-247 GLSGKWNILSPDRQG
+247 
-262 ESWFVL
+262 L
-268 DGLAGTVL
+268 DGLVGPVVNN
-276 DSRRSILV
+276 SRSILV
-284 GFEGETAS
+284 GFEAESAS
-292 YGRFYDGNIG
+292 YSRFYDGNIG
-302 RVALVPSY
+302 RVALIPSY

-532 EGKCRKASFA
+532 DGKCASVA
-542 GLGGDEDDLT
+542 SEDILD
-552 PVSQVTVSE
+552 
-561 EIVKVRVPGYVDL
+561 VRVPGYVDL

-580 KFNRKLEFWLESGN
+580 KFNRKWTLWLESGN
-594 LLCQTIQRNPLYAE
+594 LLCQTIQRTPFYAE
-608 KGLWVTAGVS
+608 KGPWVTAGIS

>member
-105 TLHPRFEFVFSP
+105 TLHPQFEFVYSP

-141 KPELKDDLYRLE
+141 KPELQDGLYRMK
-153 KSGNGFKGYDALT
+153 KSGGKFGGYDALT

-177 RAILSFGLGYY
+177 RTILSFGIGYY
-188 GVAAKDS
+188 GLAAKDS
-195 RMSRCLNA
+195 VMSRSYNA
-203 FDFKAR
+203 FDFNAR
-209 VRSNNDAESYFY
+209 VRSNNDSESYFL
-221 YDVAMKGRIASDKMD
+221 YDIGLRGRVANDGLDYKSFSFPDGVTVDKQNENWV
-236 LDKIPVRMYSG
+236 L
-247 GLSGKWNILSPDRQG
+247 
-262 ESWFVL
+262 L
-268 DGLAGTVL
+268 DGLVGPVVNN
-276 DSRRSILV
+276 SRSILV
-284 GFEGETAS
+284 GFEAESAS
-292 YGRFYDGNIG
+292 YSRFYDGNIG
-302 RVALVPSY
+302 RVALIPSY

-532 EGKCRKASFA
+532 DGKCASVA
-542 GLGGDEDDLT
+542 SEDILD
-552 PVSQVTVSE
+552 
-561 EIVKVRVPGYVDL
+561 VRVPGYVDL

-580 KFNRKLEFWLESGN
+580 KFNRKWTLWLESGN
-594 LLCQTIQRNPLYAE
+594 LLCQTIQRTPFYAE
-608 KGLWVTAGVS
+608 KGPWFTAGIS

>member
-83 NMRPAKDAWRGRKL
+83 NMRPAKDAWRGRQL

-141 KPELKDDLYRLE
+141 KPELQDGLYRMK
-153 KSGNGFKGYDALT
+153 KSGGKFGGYDALT

-177 RAILSFGLGYY
+177 RTILSFGIGYY
-188 GVAAKDS
+188 GLAAKDS
-195 RMSRCLNA
+195 VMSRSYNA
-203 FDFKAR
+203 FDFNAR
-209 VRSNNDAESYFY
+209 VRSNNDSESYFL
-221 YDVAMKGRIASDKMD
+221 YDIGLRGRVANDGLDYKSFSFPDGVTVDKQNENWV
-236 LDKIPVRMYSG
+236 L
-247 GLSGKWNILSPDRQG
+247 
-262 ESWFVL
+262 L
-268 DGLAGTVL
+268 DGLVGPVVNN
-276 DSRRSILV
+276 SRSFLV
-284 GFEGETAS
+284 GFEAESAS
-292 YGRFYDGNIG
+292 YSRFYDGNIG
-302 RVALVPSY
+302 RVALIPSY

-348 VYPDAHISFAVGG
+348 VYPDAHISFAAGG

-440 LMESGLFT
+440 LMESGFFN
-448 AGGDLVPAL
+448 ADGDLVPSL
-457 AYSDY
+457 TYSDI
-462 NLIYANALVGLRT
+462 NLIYANVLLGWKSN
-475 GRVKIDAD
+475 RVKVDAD

-491 PDNDALNL
+491 PDKDAMNL
-499 GFTLPKYSGGVRA
+499 GFALPKYSGGLRA
-512 SYDISSRLYAG
+512 TYDISSRLYAG
-523 INVEAASWR
+523 VAVEASSWR
-532 EGKCRKASFA
+532 EGKC
-542 GLGGDEDDLT
+542 
-552 PVSQVTVSE
+552 VSAVSE
-561 EIVKVRVPGYVDL
+561 ELAKVRVPGYVDL

-594 LLCQTIQRNPLYAE
+594 LLCQAIQRNPFYAE
-608 KGLWVTAGVS
+608 KGPWVTAGVS

>member
-41 EVHKPLLGMN
+41 EVRKPLLGMN

-83 NMRPAKDAWRGRKL
+83 NMRPAKDAWRGRQL

-105 TLHPRFEFVFSP
+105 TLHPQFEFVFSP

-141 KPELKDDLYRLE
+141 KPELQDGLYRMK
-153 KSGNGFKGYDALT
+153 KSGGKFGGYDALT

-177 RAILSFGLGYY
+177 RTILSFGIGYY
-188 GVAAKDS
+188 GLAAKDS
-195 RMSRCLNA
+195 VMSRSYNA
-203 FDFKAR
+203 FDFNAR
-209 VRSNNDAESYFY
+209 VRSNNDSESYFL
-221 YDVAMKGRIASDKMD
+221 YDIGLRGRVANDGLDYKSFSFPDGVTVDKQNENWV
-236 LDKIPVRMYSG
+236 L
-247 GLSGKWNILSPDRQG
+247 
-262 ESWFVL
+262 L
-268 DGLAGTVL
+268 DGLVGPVVNN
-276 DSRRSILV
+276 SRSILV
-284 GFEGETAS
+284 GFEAESAS
-292 YGRFYDGNIG
+292 YSRFYDGNVG
-302 RVALVPSY
+302 RVALIPSY

-348 VYPDAHISFAVGG
+348 VYPDAHISFAAGG

-440 LMESGLFT
+440 LMESGFFN
-448 AGGDLVPAL
+448 ADGDLVPSL
-457 AYSDY
+457 TYSDI
-462 NLIYANALVGLRT
+462 NLIYANVLLGWKSN
-475 GRVKIDAD
+475 RVKVDAD

-491 PDNDALNL
+491 PDKDAMNL
-499 GFTLPKYSGGVRA
+499 GFALPKYSGGLRA
-512 SYDISSRLYAG
+512 TYDISSRLYAG
-523 INVEAASWR
+523 VAMEASSWR
-532 EGKCRKASFA
+532 EGKC
-542 GLGGDEDDLT
+542 
-552 PVSQVTVSE
+552 VSAVSE
-561 EIVKVRVPGYVDL
+561 ELAKVRVPGYVDL

-594 LLCQTIQRNPLYAE
+594 LLCQAIQRNPFYAE
-608 KGLWVTAGVS
+608 KGPWVTAGVS

>member
-56 LRFDLDFDYEVFEK
+56 LRFELDFDYEVFEK

-83 NMRPAKDAWRGRKL
+83 NMRPAKDAWRGRQL

-105 TLHPRFEFVFSP
+105 TLHPQFEFVYSP

-141 KPELKDDLYRLE
+141 KPELQDGLYRMK
-153 KSGNGFKGYDALT
+153 KSGGKFGGYDALT

-177 RAILSFGLGYY
+177 RTILSFGIGYY
-188 GVAAKDS
+188 GLTAKDS
-195 RMSRCLNA
+195 VMSRSYNA
-203 FDFKAR
+203 FDFNAR
-209 VRSNNDAESYFY
+209 VRSNNDSESYFL
-221 YDVAMKGRIASDKMD
+221 YDIGLRGRVANDGLDYKSFSFPDGVTVDKQNENWV
-236 LDKIPVRMYSG
+236 L
-247 GLSGKWNILSPDRQG
+247 
-262 ESWFVL
+262 L
-268 DGLAGTVL
+268 DGLVGPVVNN
-276 DSRRSILV
+276 SRSILV
-284 GFEGETAS
+284 GFEAESAS
-292 YGRFYDGNIG
+292 YSRFYDGNIG
-302 RVALVPSY
+302 RVALIPSY

-348 VYPDAHISFAVGG
+348 VYPDAHISFAAGG

-532 EGKCRKASFA
+532 DGKCASVA
-542 GLGGDEDDLT
+542 SEDILD
-552 PVSQVTVSE
+552 
-561 EIVKVRVPGYVDL
+561 VRVPGYVDL

-594 LLCQTIQRNPLYAE
+594 LLCQAIQRNPFYAE
-608 KGLWVTAGVS
+608 KGPWVTAGVS

>member
-83 NMRPAKDAWRGRKL
+83 NMRPAKDAWRGRQL

-105 TLHPRFEFVFSP
+105 TLHPQFEFVYSP

-141 KPELKDDLYRLE
+141 KPELQDGLYRMK
-153 KSGNGFKGYDALT
+153 KSGGKFGGYDALT

-177 RAILSFGLGYY
+177 RTILSFGIGYY
-188 GVAAKDS
+188 GLAAKDS
-195 RMSRCLNA
+195 VMSRSYNA
-203 FDFKAR
+203 FDFNAR
-209 VRSNNDAESYFY
+209 VRSNNDSESYFL
-221 YDVAMKGRIASDKMD
+221 YDIGLRGRVANDGLDYKSFSFPDGVTVDKQNENRV
-236 LDKIPVRMYSG
+236 L
-247 GLSGKWNILSPDRQG
+247 
-262 ESWFVL
+262 L
-268 DGLAGTVL
+268 DGLVGPVVNN
-276 DSRRSILV
+276 SRSILV
-284 GFEGETAS
+284 GFEAESAS
-292 YGRFYDGNIG
+292 YSRFYDGNIG
-302 RVALVPSY
+302 RVALIPSY

-348 VYPDAHISFAVGG
+348 VYPDAHISFAAGG

-385 HHLNPSFLVAPV
+385 HHLNPSLLVAPV

-440 LMESGLFT
+440 LMESGFFN
-448 AGGDLVPAL
+448 AEGDLVPSL
-457 AYSDY
+457 TYSDI
-462 NLIYANALVGLRT
+462 NLIYANVLLGWKSN
-475 GRVKIDAD
+475 RVKVDAD
-483 FRYRGVSF
+483 FRYKGVSF
-491 PDNDALNL
+491 PDKDAKNL
-499 GFTLPKYSGGVRA
+499 GFALPKYSGGLRA
-512 SYDISSRLYAG
+512 TYDISSRLYAG
-523 INVEAASWR
+523 VAVEASSWR
-532 EGKCRKASFA
+532 DGKCASVA
-542 GLGGDEDDLT
+542 SEDILD
-552 PVSQVTVSE
+552 
-561 EIVKVRVPGYVDL
+561 VRVPGYVDL

-594 LLCQTIQRNPLYAE
+594 LFCQAIQRNPFYAE
-608 KGLWVTAGVS
+608 KGPWVTAGVS

>member
-83 NMRPAKDAWRGRKL
+83 NMRPAKDAWRGRQL
-97 YLKAGAGY
+97 YLKAGASY
-105 TLHPRFEFVFSP
+105 TLHPQFEFVYSP

-141 KPELKDDLYRLE
+141 KPELQDGLYRMK
-153 KSGNGFKGYDALT
+153 KSGGKFGGYDALT

-177 RAILSFGLGYY
+177 RTILSFGIGYY
-188 GVAAKDS
+188 GLAAKDS
-195 RMSRCLNA
+195 VMSRSYNA
-203 FDFKAR
+203 FDFNAR
-209 VRSNNDAESYFY
+209 VRSNNDSESYFL
-221 YDVAMKGRIASDKMD
+221 YDIGLRGRVANDGLDYKSFSFPDGVTVDKQNENWV
-236 LDKIPVRMYSG
+236 L
-247 GLSGKWNILSPDRQG
+247 
-262 ESWFVL
+262 L
-268 DGLAGTVL
+268 DGLVGPVVNN
-276 DSRRSILV
+276 SRSILV
-284 GFEGETAS
+284 GFEAESAS
-292 YGRFYDGNIG
+292 YSRFYDGNIG
-302 RVALVPSY
+302 RVALIPSY

-348 VYPDAHISFAVGG
+348 VYPDAHISFAAGG

-523 INVEAASWR
+523 VAVEASSWR
-532 EGKCRKASFA
+532 EGKC
-542 GLGGDEDDLT
+542 
-552 PVSQVTVSE
+552 VSAVSE
-561 EIVKVRVPGYVDL
+561 ELAKVRVPGYVDL

-594 LLCQTIQRNPLYAE
+594 LLCQAIQRNPFYAE
-608 KGLWVTAGVS
+608 KGPWVTAGVS